1 MNSSLVSV
9 FLLSLVAMA
18 NPTLLAAVT
27 AMLLLPSPK
36 RLMLGYLL
44 GAYTTSITAGLL
56 IVFSLHG
63 SSAESTSKH
72 KISPIEDILIGIL
85 NLVIAYVLA
94 TGRDARLQR
103 RRQRRKDA
111 KQAAAKT
118 KTPWSERMLSKGSAR
133 VTFVVGALLSF
144 PGLSYLA
151 ALDHIVKLN
160 PGTVPTTL
168 LVLYFCL
175 MQQVLIELPL
185 LGYVFAPD
193 RTRAAVT
200 GFKAWLTRSG
210 RRTAVTGLTAI
221 GLLLLGRG
229 LYGLIS

>member
-1 MNSSLVSV
+1 
-9 FLLSLVAMA
+9 
-18 NPTLLAAVT
+18 
-27 AMLLLPSPK
+27 
-36 RLMLGYLL
+36 
-44 GAYTTSITAGLL
+44 
-56 IVFSLHG
+56 
-63 SSAESTSKH
+63 
-72 KISPIEDILIGIL
+72 
-85 NLVIAYVLA
+85 
-94 TGRDARLQR
+94 
-103 RRQRRKDA
+103 
-111 KQAAAKT
+111 
-118 KTPWSERMLSKGSAR
+118 MLSKGSAR